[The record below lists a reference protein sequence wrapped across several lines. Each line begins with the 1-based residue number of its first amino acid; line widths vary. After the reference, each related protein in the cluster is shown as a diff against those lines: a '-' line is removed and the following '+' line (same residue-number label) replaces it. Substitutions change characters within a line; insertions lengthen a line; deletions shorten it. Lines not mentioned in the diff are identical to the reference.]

1 MVLLAIKEQLH
12 IKSLQGSSFH
22 LEDSEIAN
30 HSDFFKK
37 VNSLDY
43 ISRYRLLPIIP
54 GNYFFASYSYRQ
66 ITRHYVLYSKNIF
79 FKK

>member
-30 HSDFFKK
+30 NSDDFFFK
-37 VNSLDY
+37 VNSLDF

-54 GNYFFASYSYRQ
+54 GNYFFSPTHISKLQHIMSYTLKR
-66 ITRHYVLYSKNIF
+66 LKN
-79 FKK
+79 